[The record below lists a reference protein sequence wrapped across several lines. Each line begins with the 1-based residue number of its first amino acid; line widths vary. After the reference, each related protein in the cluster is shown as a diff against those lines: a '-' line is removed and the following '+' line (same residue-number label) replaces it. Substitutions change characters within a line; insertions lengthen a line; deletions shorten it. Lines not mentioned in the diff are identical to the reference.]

1 MFYRDH
7 SEQSRIRF
15 KFCSKCV
22 NGEQQEVVFQVRVTS
37 SALLLQ
43 VKKPCPE
50 SDGSE
55 PQNPRYG
62 TGVRHRLT
70 VAQWPGRGQAVR
82 WIGSTT
88 FCKEQVLGSAVM
100 VFTLE
105 KHIYLFP
112 VEDAA

>member
-7 SEQSRIRF
+7 GEQSRIRF

-37 SALLLQ
+37 PALLLQ

-55 PQNPRYG
+55 PQNPRYDAG
-62 TGVRHRLT
+62 GPTPTDCGA
-70 VAQWPGRGQAVR
+70 VAEG
-82 WIGSTT
+82 
-88 FCKEQVLGSAVM
+88 K
-100 VFTLE
+100 
-105 KHIYLFP
+105 
-112 VEDAA
+112 VELCCGFVASHFAKNECLDQL